1 MPVNLT
7 MAGRTEAQM
16 WSAFR
21 EVDRRIRSL
30 TALRDHLVLE
40 EGLAN
45 SVADRVED
53 RVARLGHQF
62 HRLKDDHSEAQAWLS
77 DVVRGGVSDLR
88 SVQRAE
94 NARKM
99 LLQIHKES
107 LAVCAQAKA
116 LDERRNR
123 FRFSEEYCE
132 SAQYTLE
139 AEIDRLRADLDDIIS
154 AGFVRG

>member
-1 MPVNLT
+1 
-7 MAGRTEAQM
+7 M
-16 WSAFR
+16 WAAFR

-30 TALRDHLVLE
+30 TALWDHLVLE
-40 EGLAN
+40 EGVAN
-45 SVADRVED
+45 AGADRVED
-53 RVARLGHQF
+53 RVAKLGHQF
-62 HRLKDDHSEAQAWLS
+62 HRLEDDRSEAQQWLA

-107 LAVCAQAKA
+107 LVVCARARA

-123 FRFSEEYCE
+123 FRYSEEYCE
-132 SAQYTLE
+132 SAQYSLE
-139 AEIDRLRADLDDIIS
+139 AEIERLRADLADIIS